1 MIADFIVFLAS
12 QIPGII
18 VGALAGGIL
27 VFFYI
32 QHKLKSDPNWV
43 ENLYQKQRA
52 LSMQGTEAIAKENA
66 DLKAQIEGF
75 KAKETINTIAD
86 AVIAKLK
93 SKE

>member
-1 MIADFIVFLAS
+1 MIEELIKGLVG
-12 QIPGII
+12 QIPGIFI
-18 VGALAGGIL
+18 GGLGGIL
-27 VFFYI
+27 FTFFYI

-52 LSMQGTEAIAKENA
+52 ISMKGTEAIEKENA